1 MTWCHYRRPGSR
13 ANTGRVK
20 SRALRITE
28 ATQGRLRRLNLYT
41 ALPPI
46 LLAAFVVVAVDV
58 RAWWHVLVLAP
69 GVIAALVA
77 FERWTANDI
86 GRVALPC
93 LAVAAVVWPAGALVV
108 GSPNAYWGITS
119 VASLAIPRLPRY
131 QYPAA
136 AGLVGFVAGVG
147 ATRLLVD
154 SDEKVVAGM
163 GVFQLLAGT
172 DDVFVKFVLVPTGMT
187 VLVIV
192 LAFVGERFYDIVQ
205 ELEASRDREAEL
217 AVIRERVRFAGDLH
231 DIQGHTLHVVKL
243 KAALAC
249 KLVHSDPARAEVE
262 LQEIHGLVSDTIKQT
277 KELAY
282 GQRRLNLSAEVE
294 NAKNLFEA
302 AGIRVRVTRES
313 EADARVS
320 EMLGQVLRETT
331 TNILRHAQA
340 AWVRITLTASGI
352 TIVNDGA
359 ARNGTP
365 LELRGLSALRQR
377 IVDDGGELHV
387 SLRGGEFTTAAA
399 FPAAATTPAATTI
412 PAATTTPEAG
422 AR

>member
-1 MTWCHYRRPGSR
+1 MR
-13 ANTGRVK
+13 AR
-20 SRALRITE
+20 SLHITE

-46 LLAAFVVVAVDV
+46 MLAAFVVVAVDV
-58 RAWWHVLVLAP
+58 HTWWHVLVLAP

-93 LAVAAVVWPAGALVV
+93 LTVAAAVWPLGALVV
-108 GSPNAYWGITS
+108 GSPNAYWGVTS
-119 VASLAIPRLPRY
+119 VASLAIPRMPRH
-131 QYPAA
+131 QYLAA
-136 AGLVGFVAGVG
+136 AALVAFVAGVG
-147 ATRLLVD
+147 ASRLLID
-154 SDEKVVAGM
+154 PAETAI
-163 GVFQLLAGT
+163 GVFRLLSGA
-172 DDVFVKFVLVPTGMT
+172 DDVFLKFVLFPTGVT
-187 VLVIV
+187 LLVIV
-192 LAFVGERFYDIVQ
+192 LSFVGERFYDIVQ
-205 ELEASRDREAEL
+205 ELETSREREAEL

-243 KAALAC
+243 KTALAQ
-249 KLVHSDPARAEVE
+249 KLVHSDPDRAADE
-262 LQEIHGLVSDTIKQT
+262 LREINDLVSDTIRQT

-282 GQRRLNLSAEVE
+282 AQRRLNLSAELE

-302 AGIRVRVTRES
+302 AGIRVRITRES
-313 EADARVS
+313 EPEARTS

-340 AWVRITLTASGI
+340 TQVRVVLTASGI

-359 ARNGTP
+359 AGHGT

-377 IVDDGGELHV
+377 IADDGGELV
-387 SLRGGEFTTAAA
+387 ATRTAGEFTTAAA
-399 FPAAATTPAATTI
+399 YPA
-412 PAATTTPEAG
+412 G
-422 AR
+422 GVR

>member
-1 MTWCHYRRPGSR
+1 M
-13 ANTGRVK
+13 N

-46 LLAAFVVVAVDV
+46 MLAAVVVVAVDV
-58 RAWWHVLVLAP
+58 RVWWHALVLAP
-69 GVIAALVA
+69 GVIAAVVA

-93 LAVAAVVWPAGALVV
+93 AVVAAAVWPVGALVV
-108 GSPNAYWGITS
+108 GSPNAYWGIAT
-119 VASLAIPRLPRY
+119 VASMAIPRLSSRRY
-131 QYPAA
+131 TAAAALVVFVAVSGASRLLIDPGDGSA
-136 AGLVGFVAGVG
+136 AGL
-147 ATRLLVD
+147 
-154 SDEKVVAGM
+154 
-163 GVFQLLAGT
+163 GVFQLLSQG
-172 DDVFVKFVLVPTGMT
+172 DVFVKFVLIPTGLT
-187 VLVIV
+187 TLVIV
-192 LAFVGERFYDIVQ
+192 LSFAGERFYDLVQ
-205 ELEASRDREAEL
+205 ELEVSREREAEL
-217 AVIRERVRFAGDLH
+217 AVTRERVRFAGDLH

-249 KLVHSDPARAEVE
+249 KLVRSDPARAEAE
-262 LQEIHGLVSDTIKQT
+262 LQEIHGLVSDTIRQT

-282 GQRRLNLSAEVE
+282 GQRRLNLPAELE

-313 EADARVS
+313 EADPRVS

-340 AWVRITLTASGI
+340 TQVRITLGAAGI

-359 ARNGTP
+359 ASNGT
-365 LELRGLSALRQR
+365 LELHGLSALRQR
-377 IVDDGGELHV
+377 IAEDGGALTV
-387 SLRGGEFTTAAA
+387 ASTSGEFTTAAS
-399 FPAAATTPAATTI
+399 FPRVSA
-412 PAATTTPEAG
+412 
-422 AR
+422 